1 MSSEF
6 VVVAQGVEAL
16 SPKRLLNRY
25 RYQSWDLASAAA
37 RVYLEGP
44 QEPGMGAV
52 VLMVRE
58 ALPEDVEETT
68 LLEFPDHDELSIY
81 AYAGKPNGAWD
92 STPPSGVAIVHRP
105 SGIEVRCHSMRSAY
119 ANRNA
124 AYCELQVRL
133 HGWTQPEQAAGS
145 DDAPAPIGDPDQ
157 LPIVGRQCFP
167 QAAMRALPHYRQQ
180 PWVDGDIH
188 QQPSEPDLYSAEPL
202 VRLSDV
208 KKMMAQVV
216 AADARS
222 QEAASQVEHQQH
234 QVAEF
239 QKALLGNA
247 RCKECGGHALSWDT
261 HSKSPSNIAEGRLR
275 SHEVQCQLVLGC
287 NHCSATVAVISAD
300 TLASRLNALRGE
312 Q

>member
-44 QEPGMGAV
+44 QEPGMGAL

-81 AYAGKPNGAWD
+81 TYASKPNGAWD

-133 HGWTQPEQAAGS
+133 HGWTRPEQAAGS

-157 LPIVGRQCFP
+157 LQVVGRQCFP

-188 QQPSEPDLYSAEPL
+188 QQPSEPDLYSVEPL
-202 VRLSDV
+202 VKLSDV
-208 KKMMAQVV
+208 RKLVDQMVMAGAPSQPASMIEHLQRQV
-216 AADARS
+216 AA
-222 QEAASQVEHQQH
+222 
-234 QVAEF
+234 F
-239 QKALLGNA
+239 QDALLCDA
-247 RCKECGGHALSWDT
+247 QCKECGSMALSWDT
-261 HSKSPSNIAEGRLR
+261 HIKTDTGIQQGRLNTR
-275 SHEVQCQLVLGC
+275 DVKCLLVLGC
-287 NHCSATVAVISAD
+287 DECSATVATVSAD
-300 TLASRLNALRGE
+300 TLANRLNTLRGE